1 MDLQTFEKLVKSAK
15 LPNPV
20 YVFAGPEAF
29 LKQKTFA
36 LLAKVLVPQ
45 EEQNENV
52 NRIVCTGKELNELL
66 NLIYSFSFNPS
77 PRLFFIQDI
86 DEVTAKQRKDFL
98 EKLKSGGV
106 PVETILIFAVKDA
119 KVATE
124 LSNAFKQQ
132 SDKIDFW
139 APFANKLGDWVR
151 RETVELGSEMAPD
164 AAEQLIELAGS
175 DLALLHQ
182 EITKLALAKPGSKIL
197 LADVNKSVAYVK
209 QDTVFDFIDAFG
221 KRQLSKA
228 LRILE
233 ALNNRGEPVQKLWFM
248 LVKQIREFRLFHAFC
263 QDRPDIFEPILAL
276 LRKYRTYADKSDFTS
291 NQAKKNILA
300 EIQGLAEDVPDS
312 LANALN
318 LKYQNKIKSLYLVLN
333 FSSSELIALW
343 PKMIDFDMKLKSGVP
358 DPLAALQAFVAD
370 IILTKYLSA

>member
-1 MDLQTFEKLVKSAK
+1 MDLLTFEKLVKSAN

-20 YVFAGPEAF
+20 YIFAGPEAF
-29 LKQKTFA
+29 LKQKAFA
-36 LLAKVLVPQ
+36 QLAKTLVPQ

-52 NRIVCTGKELNELL
+52 NKVVCTGKDLPELL

-86 DEVTAKQRKDFL
+86 DEVTSKQRKDFL

-106 PVETILIFAVKDA
+106 PVETVLIFAVKDA

-124 LSNAFKQQ
+124 LSNSFKQQ

-151 RETVELGSEMAPD
+151 KEAVELGAEMAPD

-182 EITKLALAKPGSKIL
+182 EVEKLALAKPGSKIL

-209 QDTVFDFIDAFG
+209 QDTAYDFIDALC
-221 KRQLSKA
+221 KKQPSRT

-248 LVKQIREFRLFHAFC
+248 LVKQMREFRLFHALC
-263 QDRPDIFEPILAL
+263 QDRPDVFEPILAQ
-276 LRKYRTYADKSDFTS
+276 LRKYRTIAEKSDFTS
-291 NQAKKNILA
+291 NQTKKNILA
-300 EIQGLAEDVPDS
+300 EIQGLAEDVPES

-318 LKYQNKIKSLYLVLN
+318 LNYQNKIKSLYLALN

-343 PKMIDFDMKLKSGVP
+343 PKMIEFDLKLKSGIP
-358 DPLAALQAFVAD
+358 DPLAALQTFVAD
-370 IILTKYLSA
+370 ILCTKY